1 MELKLLLER
10 KRELGSG
17 SRWRGV
23 RTPAPGL
30 IMEGAPQRRCLRG
43 GPGALM
49 VEMFSQHTVVQE
61 GCGPAVAA
69 REGAR
74 PSPQAHRAG

>member
-49 VEMFSQHTVVQE
+49 FSQHTVVQE

-69 REGAR
+69 PERG
-74 PSPQAHRAG
+74 PHRRLHWAG